1 MDSQR
6 DVVASITLL
15 AAFVSA
21 CAAPPAGSGPQHFIY
36 FGLDRERIQEPA
48 FLETPG
54 IVGAQLKYTWREL
67 EPERDQYDFQ
77 ALREDLAFLEQHG
90 KRLFIQLQDVSFDT
104 SRINVP
110 RYLLED
116 STFRGGVAQTYWF
129 EDSESAA
136 TPEGWVARRW
146 DPAVRARFIALL
158 QALGGEFDG
167 RIEGVNLPESIIEF
181 GRSGK
186 LHPAGFTFEGYAESV
201 KAIMTAAKE
210 AFPQSRVIEYANFM
224 PGESLPEDDHG
235 YLREVYAYAER
246 IGVGVGGPD
255 LLPHRW
261 GQRNNSLPLIAARGA
276 GTVAGMAVQYGNL
289 DDVDRQTGKQV
300 TVAELADYARDSL
313 RLDYVFW
320 GTQEPYYSNDII
332 PYLRDLR
339 R

>member
-1 MDSQR
+1 MDSASAFISP
-6 DVVASITLL
+6 VVLL
-15 AAFVSA
+15 VALAPT
-21 CAAPPAGSGPQHFIY
+21 CTTPPAYSGPQNFIY

-48 FLETPG
+48 FLETLG

-67 EPERDQYDFQ
+67 EPEPDQYDFQ
-77 ALREDLAFLEQHG
+77 ALRDDLAFLEQHG
-90 KRLFIQLQDVSFDT
+90 KRLFIQVQDVTFDT

-110 RYLLED
+110 QYLLDD

-167 RIEGVNLPESIIEF
+167 RIEGLNLPESIIEF

-186 LHPAGFTFEGYAESV
+186 LHPDGFSYDGYAGSV

-210 AFPQSRVIEYANFM
+210 AFPKSHVIEYANFM
-224 PGESLPEDDHG
+224 PGESLPEDDRG
-235 YLREVYAYAER
+235 YLRGIYAHAES

-255 LLPHRW
+255 LLPYRS
-261 GQRNNSLPLIAARGA
+261 GQQHNSLPLIAARAA
-276 GTVAGMAVQYGNL
+276 GTVAGLAVQYGNL

-300 TVAELADYARDSL
+300 TVAELARYARDSL

-320 GTQEPYYSNDII
+320 GTQEPYYTNDII
-332 PYLRDLR
+332 PYLRALDR
-339 R
+339 